1 MFGFTKRHEHE
12 WRIRRL
18 EENDKTML
26 STLNEIKLGQK
37 TQEQVNIK
45 LDKTL
50 DAIQR
55 ERQIDEKNKK
65 ENDKNI
71 RDMKMWILGFDRDY
85 LQYDCHSFT
94 KKYFWYL
101 KEVITMLKGILGYSF
116 WACFWF
122 GKCK

>member
-18 EENDKTML
+18 EENDETML

-50 DAIQR
+50 DAIQM
-55 ERQIDEKNKK
+55 ERRIDEKNKK

-71 RDMKMWILGFDRDY
+71 RDMKMWILGLVGTIF
-85 LQYDCHSFT
+85 ST
-94 KKYFWYL
+94 I
-101 KEVITMLKGILGYSF
+101 VIALIRTIFGI
-116 WACFWF
+116 
-122 GKCK
+122 